1 MVNFRKI
8 TNTEQLDELV
18 ARSNKEPVVIFKHS
32 TMCPVS
38 ATAYRALEDYPGDVA
53 LVEIQTARQIS
64 NDIGTRT
71 GIEHESP
78 QVIVLRNGEPVWHA
92 SHWKVT
98 AQAVEQAMQMHAEK

>member
-18 ARSNKEPVVIFKHS
+18 TRSNKEPVVIFKHS

-38 ATAYRALEDYPGDVA
+38 ATAYRALEDYSGEVA